1 MYERGDVVL
10 IPFPFT
16 DLPSAKTR
24 LVVVVSSEDFEKRTK
39 NIIVAMITSVA
50 HDTPYDYELRDWR
63 GANLLSPSW
72 VRAKLATLEPKLV
85 RYKPGRLADA
95 DMVEVDRRIK
105 FALGA

>member
-1 MYERGDVVL
+1 MYQRGDVVL
-10 IPFPFT
+10 ISFPFT
-16 DLPSAKTR
+16 DLTGTKTR
-24 LVVVVSSEDFEKRTK
+24 PVVVVSGEEFEKRTK

-85 RYKPGRLADA
+85 RYKPDTCPAEELVRCIAPYGLESA
-95 DMVEVDRRIK
+95 
-105 FALGA
+105 

>member
-10 IPFPFT
+10 IPLPFT
-16 DLPSAKTR
+16 DLTSTKTR
-24 LVVVVSSEDFEKRTK
+24 PVVVINNEDFEKRTK

-85 RYKPGRLADA
+85 RYKPGRLADE
-95 DMVEVDRRIK
+95 DLVEVDKRIRS
-105 FALGA
+105 ALGI